1 MTEHAAGG
9 KTQDQEQVSV
19 TQRIHRNAALEGADL
34 DDPMTLAGF
43 LGSIAALLALTQGE
57 ARLPEDQAR
66 AHAQAMLDLVDA
78 LAVDAPGFNAGW
90 NASLAI
96 HSSIMKNAVKSGEF
110 TAESKDVLF
119 DVAARL
125 LHTG

>member
-9 KTQDQEQVSV
+9 ETHDQDLVGV
-19 TQRIHRNAALEGADL
+19 TVRIHRNAALEGADL

-43 LGSIAALLALTQGE
+43 LGSIAALLALAQGE

-78 LAVDAPGFNAGW
+78 LAVDTPNFNAGW

-96 HSSIMKNAVKSGEF
+96 HSSLMQNAVKSGEF
-110 TAESKDVLF
+110 STESKDVLF
-119 DVAARL
+119 DIAARL
-125 LHTG
+125 LHNG